1 MVGSNR
7 APDASLSSDFDGPAV
22 TPIPEI
28 LASRGSTPERAENI
42 GASVHFIPI
51 HLHPDFQDRLGVR
64 AGDFPVTEDAYR
76 RAVTLP
82 LFPDM
87 TPRDVG
93 DVVTAVRKVA
103 GHHLR
108 RIASEPPGSRGHEF
122 DSWAW
127 LSERSE
133 SPSCRR

>member
-1 MVGSNR
+1 MPKNRTSN
-7 APDASLSSDFDGPAV
+7 DNLCSNFDWPAV
-22 TPIPEI
+22 IPGPET
-28 LASRGSTPERAENI
+28 LASCGSAPVRAENI
-42 GASVHFIPI
+42 GAPVHFIPI
-51 HLHPDFQDRLGVR
+51 HLHPYSRDQLGVP

-87 TPRDVG
+87 TPHDVE
-93 DVVTAVRKVA
+93 DLVTAVRKVT
-103 GHHLR
+103 GRHLR